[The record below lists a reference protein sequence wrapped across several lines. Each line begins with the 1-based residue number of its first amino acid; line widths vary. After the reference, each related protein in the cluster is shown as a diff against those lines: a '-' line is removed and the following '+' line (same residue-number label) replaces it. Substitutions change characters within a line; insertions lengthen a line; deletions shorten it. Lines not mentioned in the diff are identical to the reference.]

1 MAGKVPGDTVSGI
14 LMIGNPFLTLTP
26 VKRNAN
32 PQIVI
37 KNAVYG
43 DLANNAVVNVT
54 QKVAD
59 WIEDALPVHA
69 TAENF
74 GDPANGIEKQLKV
87 DYTLDGVEKTLTVDE
102 GQVLMISK

>member
-1 MAGKVPGDTVSGI
+1 
-14 LMIGNPFLTLTP
+14 MIGNPFLELKP
-26 VKRNAN
+26 VKRDTNAKSGL
-32 PQIVI
+32 VI

-43 DLANNAVVNVT
+43 DLVNNAVVNVT

-59 WIEDALPVHA
+59 WVEDSLKVEA

-87 DYTLDGVEKTLTVDE
+87 DYVLNGTEKSITIEE
-102 GQVLMISK
+102 GQTLKIVK

>member
-1 MAGKVPGDTVSGI
+1 
-14 LMIGNPFLTLTP
+14 
-26 VKRNAN
+26 VKREAN
-32 PQIVI
+32 TRLVI
-37 KNAVYG
+37 RKAVYG

-59 WIEDALPVHA
+59 WIEDSLTVEA

-87 DYTLDGVEKTLTVDE
+87 DYTLDGVDGTVTVEE
-102 GQVLMISK
+102 GQLLKLDK